1 MRLGDE
7 QEGNRNPSRP
17 AVEGVPYG
25 LCGHRNDSQFLYT
38 ERVSRAPMHYP
49 KVVST
54 YCPRCK
60 VHTDHD
66 VEKGKKRTASELK
79 WGQRRFRRATRG
91 YGGFPRPKPEG
102 RAKAV
107 RRVYLK
113 YKCKKCKYTVQP
125 ASFRA
130 GSLEL
135 VEKH

>member
-1 MRLGDE
+1 
-7 QEGNRNPSRP
+7 
-17 AVEGVPYG
+17 
-25 LCGHRNDSQFLYT
+25 
-38 ERVSRAPMHYP
+38 MHYP

-60 VHTDHD
+60 AHTEHD

-113 YKCKKCKYTVQP
+113 YRCKKCKYTVQP
-125 ASFRA
+125 ASWRA
-130 GSLEL
+130 SQLEL
-135 VEKH
+135 VEHH

>member
-1 MRLGDE
+1 MRLGAVHS
-7 QEGNRNPSRP
+7 GNRVPSRP
-17 AVEGVPYG
+17 AAKG
-25 LCGHRNDSQFLYT
+25 LLGGRSCLQKDSQFLYT
-38 ERVSRAPMHYP
+38 ERVSRTPMHYP

-107 RRVYLK
+107 RRVYLR

-125 ASFRA
+125 PSFRA

>member
-1 MRLGDE
+1 MRRDRPDAGSPRNRPNGPARSA
-7 QEGNRNPSRP
+7 EGASRP
-17 AVEGVPYG
+17 NAFIRSDPRG
-25 LCGHRNDSQFLYT
+25 R
-38 ERVSRAPMHYP
+38 PMHYP

-54 YCPRCK
+54 YCPKCK
-60 VHTDHD
+60 THTDHE

-113 YKCKKCKYTVQP
+113 FRCKKCKYTVQP
-125 ASFRA
+125 ASWRA
-130 GSLEL
+130 SSLEL